1 MFDSK
6 RVAELENEIK
16 KGFAQIEDDQRRI
29 KELERDNES
38 RRNENRDLQFSLKC
52 REREIALQIEESKNT
67 LRKDMEKTLIES
79 DLLRTEAVAT
89 LKAYEKI
96 DTKAE
101 REHITKM
108 LEKCIDN
115 FPKMKSDVVVNNK

>member
-6 RVAELENEIK
+6 RVSELENATQEKDEVIRQLESK
-16 KGFAQIEDDQRRI
+16 VGV
-29 KELERDNES
+29 LERDVENRKS
-38 RRNENRDLQFSLKC
+38 ENRDLQFSLKC

-101 REHITKM
+101 REHIIKM
-108 LEKCIDN
+108 LEKCIEN